1 MVSNLYN
8 YVLLLSK
15 LNKPSDVILVCII
28 QSMVPFAISLFVK
41 QVLSYQAIKK
51 QNKN

>member
-15 LNKPSDVILVCII
+15 LNKPLDVILVWII
-28 QSMVPFAISLFVK
+28 QAMVPFAITLFVK
-41 QVLSYQAIKK
+41 QIQSYKEQQKAK
-51 QNKN
+51 

>member
-15 LNKPSDVILVCII
+15 LNKPSDVILVWII
-28 QSMVPFAISLFVK
+28 QAMVPFAITLFVK
-41 QVLSYQAIKK
+41 QVQSYKELQKAK
-51 QNKN
+51 